1 MPGWTSSDEMRR
13 RFEKYRPGGWWRR
26 DLLLAVL
33 GETYPRWLN
42 NREVAEI
49 CRAIRP
55 DWNWLPRG
63 ELHAAK
69 SLGRL
74 QGLGLVD
81 RIGERGRLIGRVKGN
96 DWKRGWL
103 VSPGYRYRI
112 VRRED
117 SLI

>member
-1 MPGWTSSDEMRR
+1 MPTDDFRSRIEHWT
-13 RFEKYRPGGWWRR
+13 PGGWWRR

-33 GETYPRWLN
+33 EETYPRWLN

-55 DWNWLPRG
+55 DWNWRPRA

-81 RIGERGRLIGRVKGN
+81 RIGAAGKLAGRVPGT
-96 DWKRGWL
+96 DWKHGWRRRE
-103 VSPGYRYRI
+103 GYRYRI
-112 VRRED
+112 VRRVE

>member
-1 MPGWTSSDEMRR
+1 MPGWLSTEEFRR
-13 RFEKYRPGGWWRR
+13 RFEHHRPGGWWRR

-33 GETYPRWLN
+33 EETYPRWLN
-42 NREVAEI
+42 SREVAEI

-55 DWNWLPRG
+55 DWNWRKRH

-74 QGLGLVD
+74 QSLGLAD
-81 RIGERGRLIGRVKGN
+81 RIGERGRLIGRVKGT
-96 DWKRGWL
+96 DWKHGWRA
-103 VSPGYRYRI
+103 SEGYRYRI